1 MTALNEFAQLI
12 HRHDGVDAFNEVSR
26 IALADERQARVR
38 LVVQDGPDV
47 VALAFAVGD
56 APVDLAV
63 HPDHRRRGHGTA
75 LLDILMSRG
84 ERRFWAHGDLPAARG
99 WAALLGLERERT
111 LLRLALRSG
120 AQAGRVEPPAG
131 TSIRP
136 FGDDDL
142 PGLLAVNAR
151 AFAAHPEQGRLDRAE
166 FERRAK
172 SDWFDPAGLWVAEQ
186 EGAIVGFHWTKV
198 DAGMGEVYVLAVDPA
213 HHGEHLGGAL
223 LSRGLDHLAGIG
235 VDGVQLYVEE
245 DNARGLDLYTAAGF
259 AESGRDVLYVSTTP
273 AGADPA
279 PS

>member
-1 MTALNEFAQLI
+1 MTAFSEFAQLI

-26 IALADERQARVR
+26 IALTDDRPARVR
-38 LVVQDGPDV
+38 LVVENGPDV

-63 HPDHRRRGHGTA
+63 HPEHRRRGHGPA

-111 LLRLALRSG
+111 LLRLALRAG

-142 PGLLAVNAR
+142 PELLAVNAR
-151 AFAAHPEQGRLDRAE
+151 AFAAHPEQGNLDRAE
-166 FERRAK
+166 FDRRAK
-172 SDWFDPAGLWVAEQ
+172 SDWFDPAGIWVAEQ

-213 HHGEHLGGAL
+213 HHGKHLGGAL

-235 VDGVQLYVEE
+235 VDGVELYVED
-245 DNARGLDLYTAAGF
+245 DNARGLDLYAAAGF
-259 AESGRDVLYVSTTP
+259 AEAGRDVLYVSTTP
-273 AGADPA
+273 VGAGPA